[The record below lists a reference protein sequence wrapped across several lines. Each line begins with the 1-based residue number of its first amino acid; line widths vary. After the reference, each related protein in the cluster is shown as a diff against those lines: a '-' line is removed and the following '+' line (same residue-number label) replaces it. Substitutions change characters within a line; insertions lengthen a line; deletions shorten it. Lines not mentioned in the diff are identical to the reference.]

1 MWEAFDDFYWTYQS
15 LIHAIGVNG
24 ILALSVYVVLA
35 VGQLSLGQAA
45 FMGVGT
51 RFQICNPEFVAQR
64 KADALAI
71 NRARAARARGDAA

>member
-1 MWEAFDDFYWTYQS
+1 MWDALDDFYWTYQS

-45 FMGVGT
+45 FMGVG
-51 RFQICNPEFVAQR
+51 
-64 KADALAI
+64 AI
-71 NRARAARARGDAA
+71 PAPCSR